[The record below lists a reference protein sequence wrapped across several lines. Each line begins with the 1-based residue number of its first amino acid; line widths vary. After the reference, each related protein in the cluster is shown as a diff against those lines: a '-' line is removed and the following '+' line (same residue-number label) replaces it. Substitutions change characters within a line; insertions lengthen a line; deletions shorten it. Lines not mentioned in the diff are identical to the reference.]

1 SGSVINVGN
10 SNVATSLSNVYCAN
24 VSGGIITG
32 NGSCPTST
40 SKWILDSAN
49 GVLYPTNIT
58 VDLLVGGS
66 ATNSS
71 TTIFAKF
78 AVLNVAGG
86 TPTASVAAGVA
97 GAAYLTAAG
106 NLQTTAN
113 QTLTLGGA
121 TTGGITFTPNGSTL
135 LSLSGKGSDVA
146 ASISA
151 NTSAAAFVVDNI
163 GGSISPTGA
172 LFTASSSGLSRFTIQ
187 QNGTIVIGAD
197 QNTPTKTFIRG
208 GAALGNGVAGSDF
221 YIDAS
226 NGTGTQS
233 AGNLIFRTGQALTT
247 TINNADNV
255 ITHDT
260 DTSVGATATSS
271 NTTIAFTVCACANSY
286 LILQVIDNANDGS
299 ITATYNGN
307 SMTKIGSTFSSIAN
321 IYMFGIAIA
330 NPDGASHNIVI
341 SYGRS
346 DGTIVAG
353 ASSFNG
359 VLQSNPVGIYTQ
371 SSCIAANCSPSTLH
385 PKITEQISGQ
395 RMLVDFASSITG
407 NVKWTATASG

>member
-1 SGSVINVGN
+1 IISIGGSNGQNLNATPCLNVTGGIVTGSVAC
-10 SNVATSLSNVYCAN
+10 STAN
-24 VSGGIITG
+24 VS
-32 NGSCPTST
+32 
-40 SKWILDSAN
+40 KWVLDSAN
-49 GVLYPTNIT
+49 GILFPTNNT
-58 VDLLVGGS
+58 LDLLVGGS

-86 TPTASVAAGVA
+86 TPTASLSAGTA
-97 GAAYLTAAG
+97 GGTFLTATGA
-106 NLQTTAN
+106 LQTTAN
-113 QTLTLGGA
+113 QTLTLGGT
-121 TTGGITFTPNGSTL
+121 TTGGIKLTPNNSTL
-135 LSLSGKGSDVA
+135 LSLSGKNTDVA

-260 DTSVGATATSS
+260 DTSVGATAT
-271 NTTIAFTVCACANSY
+271 
-286 LILQVIDNANDGS
+286 
-299 ITATYNGN
+299 
-307 SMTKIGSTFSSIAN
+307 
-321 IYMFGIAIA
+321 
-330 NPDGASHNIVI
+330 
-341 SYGRS
+341 
-346 DGTIVAG
+346 
-353 ASSFNG
+353 
-359 VLQSNPVGIYTQ
+359 
-371 SSCIAANCSPSTLH
+371 
-385 PKITEQISGQ
+385 
-395 RMLVDFASSITG
+395 
-407 NVKWTATASG
+407 